1 MQMFPD
7 VSSFGSETRPRA
19 EMGESRKHK
28 HAISERGPAPA
39 PASSLGT
46 FTGGFR
52 SLTVIPDR
60 NDKRKLSENVPVS
73 NFQLNA
79 VLSRLCSD
87 WPLQPGWKAQ
97 TRLGGRRM
105 SAYDPD
111 RDREDQ
117 DDPNKV
123 YLCVYFL
130 STQKQSWFGENQ
142 PALDCPLLVGFS
154 LLDRTEIKPT

>member
-19 EMGESRKHK
+19 EMGESRKRK
-28 HAISERGPAPA
+28 HGISKRGPAPA

-87 WPLQPGWKAQ
+87 WPLQPGLEGADSV
-97 TRLGGRRM
+97 GG
-105 SAYDPD
+105 AKD
-111 RDREDQ
+111 
-117 DDPNKV
+117 
-123 YLCVYFL
+123 
-130 STQKQSWFGENQ
+130 
-142 PALDCPLLVGFS
+142 VGLRS
-154 LLDRTEIKPT
+154 GPGPRGSR